1 MADEQARTLSEQS
14 PLLASSSRADEELS
28 GRISIPRGIA
38 IASFMELLILI
49 QTINIS
55 MMTTAQ
61 SAIAADLDAF
71 DQATWFTAA
80 YLIAASSVTPLTGR
94 LAAIFTP
101 RLYVIFASTTLA
113 IGLFVSAAATSLS
126 VFLLGRAVAGLG
138 SGGLMSIAIIL
149 AVDLASPKRRGLCI
163 GMINAGYTTGLASGA
178 VLAGLMVSSLGW
190 RLMFWIQA
198 PAALIL
204 GPMLFL
210 AIPASSGHR
219 APLDS
224 GTLMQILSR
233 VDYAGALALALSV
246 VLLLS
251 SLASP
256 TILIWP
262 LPIAAV
268 SFVIFIFIE
277 SRWTTE
283 PVIPIRLL
291 RSRAV
296 LMTCVAGL
304 GLMMARWA
312 VLFYSPVYALAVR
325 GWSPASAGLILVP
338 TNAGFG
344 SGGLLVGWLHI
355 RKSASYYSSCLMI
368 FVLFAAATL
377 ALSFL
382 STPDSPVALY
392 IAMTFINGFFA
403 GSLMN
408 YTLSHVLHLTSP
420 EVHYIVSSLIAM
432 SRGFAGSFGSAIGG
446 GFFTRVL
453 KNALE
458 TSFQQ
463 HNMSPRP
470 DLIRTLLGSPA
481 TVMSLT
487 GTERLIAI
495 QGYEHAVQMLFMG
508 GSLVALAA
516 TAFQAATGWVPEVDK
531 KRDADQEA

>member
-1 MADEQARTLSEQS
+1 MADVRASSPSEQS
-14 PLLASSSRADEELS
+14 PLLPSSQQDEEPAAS
-28 GRISIPRGIA
+28 HVSIFRGIA
-38 IASFMELLILI
+38 IAFFMELLILI
-49 QTINIS
+49 QTTNIS

-61 SAIAADLDAF
+61 SAIAVDLDAF
-71 DQATWFTAA
+71 DQATWFTSA

-101 RLYVIFASTTLA
+101 RVYVIFASTTLA
-113 IGLFVSAAATSLS
+113 IGLFLSAAALTLP
-126 VFLLGRAVAGLG
+126 VFLLGRAIAGLG

-190 RLMFWIQA
+190 RLLFWIQA
-198 PAALIL
+198 PAALVL
-204 GPMLFL
+204 GPLLFL
-210 AIPASSGHR
+210 AIPPPSSACAS
-219 APLDS
+219 LDS
-224 GTLMQILSR
+224 RTLMQILWR

-256 TILIWP
+256 TVLIWP
-262 LPIAAV
+262 LPLAAV
-268 SFVIFIFIE
+268 SFLIFILIE

-283 PVIPIRLL
+283 PVIPVRLL

-355 RKSASYYSSCLMI
+355 RKSASYYHSCLII
-368 FVLFAAATL
+368 FVLFAATTL
-377 ALSFL
+377 ALSWL

-392 IAMTFINGFFA
+392 ITMTFLNGLFA

-408 YTLSHVLHLTSP
+408 YTLSHVLHLTSS

-432 SRGFAGSFGSAIGG
+432 SRGFAGSFGSAVAG

-453 KNALE
+453 KKALE
-458 TSFQQ
+458 TGFAQ
-463 HNMSPRP
+463 HNITPNSK
-470 DLIRTLLGSPA
+470 LIRTLLGSPV

-487 GTERLIAI
+487 GAERQIAI
-495 QGYEHAVQMLFMG
+495 QGYEHAVRMLFIG
-508 GSLVALAA
+508 GSVIALSA
-516 TAFQAATGWVPEVDK
+516 TAFQAATGWTPEAERKNQPDH
-531 KRDADQEA
+531 AA

>member
-1 MADEQARTLSEQS
+1 MADEQARTPSEQS

-28 GRISIPRGIA
+28 GRVSIPRGIA

-55 MMTTAQ
+55 IMTTAQ

-210 AIPASSGHR
+210 AIPATSGTR

-382 STPDSPVALY
+382 STPDSPVTLY

-463 HNMSPRP
+463 HKMSPRP

-495 QGYEHAVQMLFMG
+495 QGYEHAIRMLFMG

-531 KRDADQEA
+531 KRDTDQEA